1 MGRRSAAAG
10 VLGLLL
16 LLTGCHTTHASSA
29 AVNSW
34 SPSPGNGAP
43 SQPSAIGKVLSVAV
57 GGDDRNAGT
66 EAEPFAT
73 IDRGL
78 RTARAGD
85 TVAVQPGTYAPASF
99 VRGGTA
105 DAPVTLLGIGDVELK
120 GDGSGIGITAENVQ
134 HVVIEGF
141 HVEGFQVGIALAETS
156 SALVRGN
163 TVTGND
169 DTGIQNW
176 KVDDVKVA
184 GNRLLDA
191 GVPGSP
197 DAVQD
202 YGVNFYYSSNVE
214 AVDNYFFGRHNQ
226 ALSFKRRVVDG
237 AAIGN
242 TFEGCLYTCIYVG
255 QNDDDQ
261 EGDMTSVRITVKG
274 NRFRA
279 VTQDGVVY
287 TVRTPIAVR
296 NVQFAVVQDNVFDP
310 SCEQTVFFASSPST
324 SGLSPGQ
331 NTVSD
336 NATRR
341 W

>member
-1 MGRRSAAAG
+1 MVRRSAAAG

-16 LLTGCHTTHASSA
+16 LLTGCHTTHASPAS
-29 AVNSW
+29 VNSW

-43 SQPSAIGKVLSVAV
+43 SQPSATGKVLSVAV
-57 GGDDRNAGT
+57 GGNDANEGT
-66 EAEPFAT
+66 DGEPFAT
-73 IDRGL
+73 IQRGL
-78 RTARAGD
+78 QAARPGD
-85 TVAVQPGTYAPASF
+85 TVAVQPGRYAAASF
-99 VRGGTA
+99 VRGGEA
-105 DAPVTLLGIGDVELK
+105 GAPITLQAVGDVQLQ
-120 GDGSGIGITAENVQ
+120 GDGSGVGITAE
-134 HVVIEGF
+134 HVHNIVIEGF
-141 HVEGFQVGIALAETS
+141 TITNFEGGIALAETRD
-156 SALVRGN
+156 ALVRGN
-163 TVTGND
+163 TLNSNTSV
-169 DTGIQNW
+169 GIQNW
-176 KVDDVKVA
+176 KVDDVKVV
-184 GNRLLDA
+184 GNRLLD
-191 GVPGSP
+191 PGSP
-197 DAVQD
+197 GSSDAVQD

-226 ALSFKRRVVDG
+226 ALSFKRHVVDG

-261 EGDMTSVRITVKG
+261 DGDMTSVRITVKG

-310 SCEQTVFFASSPST
+310 SCEQTVYFASSPST

-331 NTVSD
+331 NTVS
-336 NATRR
+336 NNVTRP